1 MPTTSDII
9 DVSMS
14 VASSFVDEYKR
25 LYGEPFY
32 CGSAYV
38 QTPKKSDFGK
48 QLKKLKLGFDSYDGY
63 IHIPL
68 RIMYQSLDLS
78 MLGAEIQK
86 TILEGYGITDLSI
99 GSYSD

>member
-1 MPTTSDII
+1 
-9 DVSMS
+9 MS
-14 VASSFVDEYKR
+14 VASSFVDEYKS

-38 QTPKKSDFGK
+38 QTQKKSDFGK

-63 IHIPL
+63 IHVPL
-68 RIMYQSLDLS
+68 RIMYKSLDLS

-86 TILEGYGITDLSI
+86 AILEGYGITEE
-99 GSYSD
+99 